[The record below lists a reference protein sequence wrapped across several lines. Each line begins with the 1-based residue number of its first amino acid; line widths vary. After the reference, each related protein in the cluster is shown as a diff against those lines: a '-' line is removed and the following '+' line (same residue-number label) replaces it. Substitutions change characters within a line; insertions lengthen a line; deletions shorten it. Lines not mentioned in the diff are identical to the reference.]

1 MNTIT
6 LNSGQSIP
14 AVGLGTWQ
22 AKGDDV
28 YRAVRHALEVG
39 YTHIDTAA
47 VYGNER
53 EVGRAISDA
62 GVDRSGLYVTSK
74 IWNTVHTREDAATAI
89 TESLSRLGLDYLDLM
104 LVHWPGTYERNA
116 AVYAAME
123 EAVDAG
129 TIRSIGVS
137 NFNIHHID
145 ALLASARIV
154 PAVNQM
160 ECHISLQNTRL
171 QDYLNGK
178 GMVLEAYAPL
188 KSWKVGELL
197 EDETLSAIAA
207 EHGKTPTQVAIRW
220 LLQRGIVALPKSVT
234 PERISANRDVM
245 DFELSDQDMQRIRA
259 LNRGER
265 MFPEPDNVD
274 FGFVEL

>member
-160 ECHISLQNTRL
+160 ECHVSLQNTRL